1 MYVCVCKCERVCVFV
16 IGKLRIHWIV
26 QNILPASSYFRNPY
40 LFFCHQRVITRSA
53 TSCVC
58 CCSRVLVQLLKK
70 VVSCRQQEV
79 KPNLKITKERK
90 KNLSGARAGER
101 RKKRWSL
108 PEAMWHSNQ
117 PVGCWNPFFF
127 SSLLSPDC
135 TRTLPPTVLERFLC
149 QFHIGIR
156 ESDFVIC
163 FLLCKIRYGAAQ
175 HPSTSWMM
183 ETVKWLSCS
192 KSDSYETLSPRMPL
206 S

>member
-127 SSLLSPDC
+127 FLAFTWLHAHTPTHSIGKVLVPISHRNPRIRFRHLL
-135 TRTLPPTVLERFLC
+135 LV
-149 QFHIGIR
+149 
-156 ESDFVIC
+156 V
-163 FLLCKIRYGAAQ
+163 
-175 HPSTSWMM
+175 
-183 ETVKWLSCS
+183 
-192 KSDSYETLSPRMPL
+192 
-206 S
+206 